1 MLGVATFRLADS
13 RDSSFGETYPNPVRC
28 VTLEFSMDEILSD
41 IENPKWRS
49 TSVEFCGGT

>member
-1 MLGVATFRLADS
+1 VLGVATFQLADS
-13 RDSSFGETYPNPVRC
+13 QDSSFGETYPNPVRC